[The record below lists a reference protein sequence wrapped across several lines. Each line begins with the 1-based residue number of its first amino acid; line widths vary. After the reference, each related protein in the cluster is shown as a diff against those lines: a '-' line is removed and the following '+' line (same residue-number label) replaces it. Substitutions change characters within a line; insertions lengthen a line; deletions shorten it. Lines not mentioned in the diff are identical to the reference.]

1 MNLTNI
7 KKKKKKKKK
16 KVDKMK
22 NELLT
27 SKVPLEKLVKRLFN
41 GSRYLN
47 KSSYVLLLVNNPKSR
62 WKKFDYVIIKS
73 TNFSLE

>member
-1 MNLTNI
+1 MILY
-7 KKKKKKKKK
+7 KYPEELKKKKK

-62 WKKFDYVIIKS
+62 
-73 TNFSLE
+73 

>member
-1 MNLTNI
+1 
-7 KKKKKKKKK
+7 
-16 KVDKMK
+16 MK

-62 WKKFDYVIIKS
+62 
-73 TNFSLE
+73 